1 MMSSTRMRGLSELN
15 GSWNTTCTARR
26 YAMRSLPP
34 RPAMSRPSKAIAPDV
49 GVSCSRISF
58 EVVVFPHPD
67 SPMRPSVSAG

>member
-1 MMSSTRMRGLSELN
+1 M
-15 GSWNTTCTARR
+15 
-26 YAMRSLPP
+26 
-34 RPAMSRPSKAIAPDV
+34 IAPDV